1 MSRQLPSHVLACH
14 GCPQLNSGVARF
26 SFGTRFSFDFIVGS
40 TRSMTRISIFAAL
53 FAVAIP
59 WYWRWFPELAEYL
72 VVGLPT
78 WFVVAVVGSL
88 AISIYT
94 AWNFRKPWPMEST
107 DSDEVSRS

>member
-1 MSRQLPSHVLACH
+1 
-14 GCPQLNSGVARF
+14 
-26 SFGTRFSFDFIVGS
+26 
-40 TRSMTRISIFAAL
+40 MTRISIFAAL

-72 VVGLPT
+72 VVGLPA